1 MTQSADSAASSAAR
15 LPGRGIVAVH
25 AHPDDETL
33 THGGTLAAWAQA
45 GQPVAI
51 VTCTRGEQGEVIPA
65 DLHHLEGNGPALAEI
80 REAELAAAAAALG
93 VTHQIFLDQ
102 LPLTTNGAAQTN
114 SAAQTNPPTRYEDS
128 GMVWVGHG
136 AAGAVAAAPSSLIA
150 ADKDVAAQRLAGL
163 IRQLRPR
170 FLLTYE
176 PGGGYGHPDHV
187 RAREIAVRA
196 AQIAAD
202 PDQILGLDP
211 WEVPA
216 ILGSVVPAGVLRA
229 GRDELAARHAAG
241 QISGVESLRPET
253 GQDAL
258 PALARQDETG
268 ILELDVSPHE
278 ILQARAAALA
288 AHRTQIQGV
297 RSFKPQTQPPY
308 LAGAYGLSNNFY
320 SPLFTRDFFL
330 PDPDWSGVEV
340 TADDL
345 IPPAPSSET

>member
-1 MTQSADSAASSAAR
+1 MTPPADSAASPADR

-80 REAELAAAAAALG
+80 REAELAAAAASLG

-102 LPLTTNGAAQTN
+102 LPLITE
-114 SAAQTNPPTRYEDS
+114 SAAQTDDAAPLSADPRTAAPTRYEDS

-150 ADKDVAAQRLAGL
+150 ADKDMAAQRLAGL

-202 PDQILGLDP
+202 PDHILGIDP

-216 ILGSVVPAGVLRA
+216 ILGSVVPAQILRA
-229 GRDELAARHAAG
+229 GRDELAARHAAD
-241 QISGVESLRPET
+241 QITGVESLRPET

-258 PALARQDETG
+258 PALAREDETG
-268 ILELDVSPHE
+268 ILELDVSPHK
-278 ILQARAAALA
+278 ILQARATALE
-288 AHRTQIQGV
+288 AHRTQVQGV
-297 RSFKPQTQPPY
+297 RSFEPQTQPPY
-308 LAGAYGLSNNFY
+308 LAGAY
-320 SPLFTRDFFL
+320 R
-330 PDPDWSGVEV
+330 
-340 TADDL
+340 
-345 IPPAPSSET
+345 SEEHTSELQSRGHLVCRLLLE